1 MNGPHPGSRFAPVCV
16 LVVLLAGCALF
27 RKEPAREPSTDNT
40 NGTSAART
48 SAAAP
53 SAAAPAP
60 SAAVPASSAAVPAS
74 STAAATQIPTP
85 PGSAPAATAAASAP
99 PASSRAATAVASVP
113 PTAPPAAT
121 VVGSPRAPAASGA
134 PASAYRLKAV
144 GATKGSAGGVGGGNG
159 ATAREIPDGSDDD
172 IIARRLRK
180 AAEQEGDPVLRQKLW
195 SEYLSYRGNVR
206 AN

>member
-48 SAAAP
+48 SAVAP
-53 SAAAPAP
+53 SAAAPA
-60 SAAVPASSAAVPAS
+60 
-74 STAAATQIPTP
+74 STAAAATQIPTP

-121 VVGSPRAPAASGA
+121 VVGSPRAPASSGA

-144 GATKGSAGGVGGGNG
+144 GATKGSAGGVAGGNG

>member
-48 SAAAP
+48 SA
-53 SAAAPAP
+53 
-60 SAAVPASSAAVPAS
+60 VASSAAVPAS